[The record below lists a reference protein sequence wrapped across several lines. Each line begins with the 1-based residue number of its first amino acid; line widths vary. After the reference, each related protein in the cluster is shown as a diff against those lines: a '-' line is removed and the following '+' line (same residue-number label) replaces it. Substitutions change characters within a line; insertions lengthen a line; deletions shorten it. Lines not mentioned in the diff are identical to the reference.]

1 MRWDYNRISCR
12 TKLGKLKSKMPA
24 TNGSLFSIFVIVL
37 LILTF
42 FLLTFSTTPLLAITT
57 YFIQQPVLSP
67 PIFMAS
73 RANATTTQNRKLPNF
88 LFSISSCKWRREI
101 ETKESKRRIYLVEI
115 KCDTGKRILFSDSL
129 EECRFRGPHKNKSS
143 GAYDGISTDDK

>member
-42 FLLTFSTTPLLAITT
+42 FFANFFHYTLAR
-57 YFIQQPVLSP
+57 YYNVFYSAPVLSP